1 MSSGRKASAI
11 GPAEISWPGTVRSTR
26 ATRLNGMSEVQL
38 AFPGQELQCDLHSP
52 RQPEEEMTNFPDAI
66 SVLSAM
72 ITPAVLI
79 SACGSLILATSDR
92 LSKAVT
98 RTREIASALIPR
110 ANDQRTEAREEE
122 RRMLFTQLDFV
133 TTRSRLLQRA
143 LSRLYAALG
152 FFVGTSVAIGLVA
165 ITTPEF
171 ALVPIVLGLCGA
183 GLLLYA
189 AFLLIKES
197 RFALAAVNE
206 EMDFMWKRGKEFGPP
221 DLVSKGIKR
230 ARWFGG

>member
-1 MSSGRKASAI
+1 
-11 GPAEISWPGTVRSTR
+11 
-26 ATRLNGMSEVQL
+26 
-38 AFPGQELQCDLHSP
+38 
-52 RQPEEEMTNFPDAI
+52 MTTFPDAT

-92 LSKAVT
+92 LSKAVI
-98 RTREIASALIPR
+98 RTREISTALIPR
-110 ANDQRTEAREEE
+110 ANDQRADGREEE

-143 LSRLYAALG
+143 LSRLYVALG

-165 ITTPEF
+165 VTSSKFTLI
-171 ALVPIVLGLCGA
+171 PIVLGLCGA

-206 EMDFMWKRGKEFGPP
+206 EMDFMWKRGKEYGPP

-230 ARWFGG
+230 ARWFGGVR

>member
-1 MSSGRKASAI
+1 MAI
-11 GPAEISWPGTVRSTR
+11 P
-26 ATRLNGMSEVQL
+26 
-38 AFPGQELQCDLHSP
+38 
-52 RQPEEEMTNFPDAI
+52 PDAV

-98 RTREIASALIPR
+98 RTREIAGALAPR
-110 ANDQRTEAREEE
+110 ASDQRSEDREEE
-122 RRMLFTQLDFV
+122 RRMLFVQLDFV

-143 LSRLYAALG
+143 LSRLYAALA
-152 FFVGTSVAIGLVA
+152 FFVGTSVSIGLVA
-165 ITTPEF
+165 ITSRAFTF
-171 ALVPIVLGLCGA
+171 VPIALGLFGA

-189 AFLLIKES
+189 SFLLIKES

-206 EMDFMWKRGKEFGPP
+206 EMDFMWKRGKEYGPP
-221 DLVSKGIKR
+221 DLVEKGIKR
-230 ARWFGG
+230 ARWFGGVK

>member
-1 MSSGRKASAI
+1 M
-11 GPAEISWPGTVRSTR
+11 TD
-26 ATRLNGMSEVQL
+26 
-38 AFPGQELQCDLHSP
+38 FPS
-52 RQPEEEMTNFPDAI
+52 AI

-98 RTREIASALIPR
+98 RTREISIQLGPLAATGHSS
-110 ANDQRTEAREEE
+110 EVEEE
-122 RRMLFTQLDFV
+122 RRMLFVQLDYV

-152 FFVGTSVAIGLVA
+152 FFVGTSVSIGLVA
-165 ITTPEF
+165 ITSSDFTI
-171 ALVPIVLGLCGA
+171 VPIALGLIGA
-183 GLLLYA
+183 ALLLYA

-197 RFALAAVNE
+197 RFALAAVND
-206 EMDFMWKRGKEFGPP
+206 EMDFFWKRGKTLGPE
-221 DLVSKGIKR
+221 DLVKLGMKR
-230 ARWFGG
+230 IRWFGGVR

>member
-1 MSSGRKASAI
+1 M
-11 GPAEISWPGTVRSTR
+11 
-26 ATRLNGMSEVQL
+26 
-38 AFPGQELQCDLHSP
+38 
-52 RQPEEEMTNFPDAI
+52 EEFPDALA
-66 SVLSAM
+66 VLSAM

-98 RTREIASALIPR
+98 RTREVSDQLKPR
-110 ANDQRTEAREEE
+110 PGDEESPERTEE

-143 LSRLYAALG
+143 LSRLYAAVA
-152 FFVGTSVAIGLVA
+152 FFVGTSVAIGFLVA
-165 ITTPEF
+165 ITTTNLDLQVIL
-171 ALVPIVLGLCGA
+171 ALVPIGLGLCGA

-206 EMDFMWKRGKEFGPP
+206 EMDFTWKRGKEYGPA
-221 DLVSKGIKR
+221 DLVQKGIKR
-230 ARWFGG
+230 TRWFGGVK

>member
-1 MSSGRKASAI
+1 MS
-11 GPAEISWPGTVRSTR
+11 
-26 ATRLNGMSEVQL
+26 
-38 AFPGQELQCDLHSP
+38 
-52 RQPEEEMTNFPDAI
+52 NFPDAI

-92 LSKAVT
+92 LSKAVA
-98 RTREIASALIPR
+98 RTREISSALIPR
-110 ANDQRTEAREEE
+110 EDDRRGDTREEE

-152 FFVGTSVAIGLVA
+152 FFVGTSVTIGLVA
-165 ITTPEF
+165 ITSPEF
-171 ALVPIVLGLCGA
+171 TMVPIALGLFGA

-206 EMDFMWKRGKEFGPP
+206 EMDFIWKRGKTYGPE
-221 DLVSKGIKR
+221 DLVKRPIKK
-230 ARWFGG
+230 ATWFGKVQ

>member
-1 MSSGRKASAI
+1 
-11 GPAEISWPGTVRSTR
+11 
-26 ATRLNGMSEVQL
+26 
-38 AFPGQELQCDLHSP
+38 
-52 RQPEEEMTNFPDAI
+52 MTNFPDAI

-98 RTREIASALIPR
+98 RTREISSALIPR
-110 ANDQRTEAREEE
+110 AADQRVDDREEE

-143 LSRLYAALG
+143 LSRLYAALA

-165 ITTPEF
+165 ITRDRKSTRLNSSHSQISYAVF
-171 ALVPIVLGLCGA
+171 CLKKKKKKQDALSFVK
-183 GLLLYA
+183 
-189 AFLLIKES
+189 IKQ
-197 RFALAAVNE
+197 
-206 EMDFMWKRGKEFGPP
+206 KK
-221 DLVSKGIKR
+221 
-230 ARWFGG
+230 

>member
-1 MSSGRKASAI
+1 MSPIAPLRYNRC
-11 GPAEISWPGTVRSTR
+11 V
-26 ATRLNGMSEVQL
+26 N
-38 AFPGQELQCDLHSP
+38 D
-52 RQPEEEMTNFPDAI
+52 FPDAI

-92 LSKAVT
+92 LSKAVM
-98 RTREIASALIPR
+98 RTREISSALMPR
-110 ANDQRTEAREEE
+110 AVDQRADSREEE

-143 LSRLYAALG
+143 LSRLYAALA
-152 FFVGTSVAIGLVA
+152 FFVGTSVTIGLVA
-165 ITTPEF
+165 ITTRPDF
-171 ALVPIVLGLCGA
+171 KVIITMIPIGLGLCGA

-206 EMDFMWKRGKEFGPP
+206 EMDFTWKRGKEYGPP
-221 DLVSKGIKR
+221 DLVEKGIKR
-230 ARWFGG
+230 TRWFGGVR

>member
-1 MSSGRKASAI
+1 MDD
-11 GPAEISWPGTVRSTR
+11 
-26 ATRLNGMSEVQL
+26 
-38 AFPGQELQCDLHSP
+38 FPS
-52 RQPEEEMTNFPDAI
+52 AI

-98 RTREIASALIPR
+98 RTREVSSALIPR
-110 ANDQRTEAREEE
+110 ADDQRGETREEE

-143 LSRLYAALG
+143 LSRLYAALA
-152 FFVGTSVAIGLVA
+152 FFVGTSVTIGLVA
-165 ITTPEF
+165 ITSSKFT
-171 ALVPIVLGLCGA
+171 LVPIVLGLCGA
-183 GLLLYA
+183 GLLLNA

-206 EMDFMWKRGKEFGPP
+206 EMDFMWKLGKTYGPE
-221 DLVSKGIKR
+221 DLVAKGMKR
-230 ARWFGG
+230 IRWFGGVR

>member
-1 MSSGRKASAI
+1 M
-11 GPAEISWPGTVRSTR
+11 T
-26 ATRLNGMSEVQL
+26 
-38 AFPGQELQCDLHSP
+38 
-52 RQPEEEMTNFPDAI
+52 TNFPDAI

-92 LSKAVT
+92 LSKAVN

-110 ANDQRTEAREEE
+110 AGTEQRSDGREEE
-122 RRMLFTQLDFV
+122 RRMLFVQLDYA

-152 FFVGTSVAIGLVA
+152 FFVGTSVTIGLVA
-165 ITTPEF
+165 VTDSSFTI
-171 ALVPIVLGLCGA
+171 VPIVLGLSGA

-206 EMDFMWKRGKEFGPP
+206 EMDFMWKRGKEYGPP
-221 DLVSKGIKR
+221 DLVQQGMKR
-230 ARWFGG
+230 ARWFGGVK

>member
-1 MSSGRKASAI
+1 MS
-11 GPAEISWPGTVRSTR
+11 PVRPVR
-26 ATRLNGMSEVQL
+26 YNKDM
-38 AFPGQELQCDLHSP
+38 D
-52 RQPEEEMTNFPDAI
+52 NFPDAI

-92 LSKAVT
+92 LSKAVV
-98 RTREIASALIPR
+98 RTREISSALMPR
-110 ANDQRTEAREEE
+110 ANDQRNDTREEE

-143 LSRLYAALG
+143 LSRLYAALA

-165 ITTPEF
+165 IASGEF
-171 ALVPIVLGLCGA
+171 KVLLTMVPIGLGLCGA

-206 EMDFMWKRGKEFGPP
+206 EMDFTWKRGKEYGPP
-221 DLVSKGIKR
+221 DLVQKGIKR
-230 ARWFGG
+230 TRWFGGIR

>member
-1 MSSGRKASAI
+1 
-11 GPAEISWPGTVRSTR
+11 
-26 ATRLNGMSEVQL
+26 
-38 AFPGQELQCDLHSP
+38 
-52 RQPEEEMTNFPDAI
+52 MTNFPDAI

-92 LSKAVT
+92 LSKAVN
-98 RTREIASALIPR
+98 RTREISTALMPR
-110 ANDQRTEAREEE
+110 AATEQRADGREEE
-122 RRMLFTQLDFV
+122 RRMLFVQLDYA

-165 ITTPEF
+165 VTDSSFTI
-171 ALVPIVLGLCGA
+171 VPVVLGLSGA

-197 RFALAAVNE
+197 RFALAAVND
-206 EMDFMWKRGKEFGPP
+206 EMDFVWKRGKEYGPP
-221 DLVSKGIKR
+221 DLVERGMKRTTWLGKIK
-230 ARWFGG
+230 

>member
-1 MSSGRKASAI
+1 
-11 GPAEISWPGTVRSTR
+11 
-26 ATRLNGMSEVQL
+26 
-38 AFPGQELQCDLHSP
+38 
-52 RQPEEEMTNFPDAI
+52 MTTFPDAT

-92 LSKAVT
+92 LSKAVI
-98 RTREIASALIPR
+98 RTREISSALIPR
-110 ANDQRTEAREEE
+110 ANDQRAEGREEE

-143 LSRLYAALG
+143 LSRLYVALG

-165 ITTPEF
+165 VTSSSFT
-171 ALVPIVLGLCGA
+171 LVPVVLGLCGA

-206 EMDFMWKRGKEFGPP
+206 EMDFMWKRGKEYGPP

-230 ARWFGG
+230 ARWFGGVR

>member
-1 MSSGRKASAI
+1 MK
-11 GPAEISWPGTVRSTR
+11 T
-26 ATRLNGMSEVQL
+26 
-38 AFPGQELQCDLHSP
+38 
-52 RQPEEEMTNFPDAI
+52 FPDAI

-92 LSKAVT
+92 LTKAVT
-98 RTREIASALIPR
+98 RTREITSALIPR
-110 ANDQRTEAREEE
+110 AEDQRTDTREEE

-143 LSRLYAALG
+143 LSRLYAALA

-165 ITTPEF
+165 ISSPRFTF
-171 ALVPIVLGLCGA
+171 VPIALGLCGA

-197 RFALAAVNE
+197 RFALAGVNE
-206 EMDFMWKRGKEFGPP
+206 EMDFMWKLGKTYGPE
-221 DLVSKGIKR
+221 DLVARGIKK
-230 ARWFGG
+230 ARWFGGVR

>member
-1 MSSGRKASAI
+1 MS
-11 GPAEISWPGTVRSTR
+11 T
-26 ATRLNGMSEVQL
+26 
-38 AFPGQELQCDLHSP
+38 
-52 RQPEEEMTNFPDAI
+52 FPDAI

-79 SACGSLILATSDR
+79 SGCGSLILATSDR
-92 LSKAVT
+92 LTKAVT
-98 RTREIASALIPR
+98 RTREVSEQLITR
-110 ANDQRTEAREEE
+110 ATHVEEAGGEEE

-143 LSRLYAALG
+143 LSRLYAALA

-165 ITTPEF
+165 VTSSDFTVI
-171 ALVPIVLGLCGA
+171 PIALGLYGA

-197 RFALAAVNE
+197 RFALAAVNA
-206 EMDFMWKRGKEFGPP
+206 EMDFMWKRGKQYGPE
-221 DLVSKGIKR
+221 DLVKQGMKR
-230 ARWFGG
+230 LGWFGRVR